1 MLGTIVSWYMGIVY
15 FKGDLT
21 FTLLN
26 VVSHGIPYYALVW
39 AYGNNQQ
46 KKITMKENWM
56 KLFFNPKNIFL
67 FVGFLVV
74 LAYLEEMLWD
84 GFIWKEHNSVFPLTN
99 LLPDLTGFKNL
110 TSLVI
115 PLLALPQLMHYF
127 IDGFIWKMKKDKFGW
142 STFLFSKSKV
152 IQSDNLK
159 A

>member
-1 MLGTIVSWYMGIVY
+1 
-15 FKGDLT
+15 
-21 FTLLN
+21 
-26 VVSHGIPYYALVW
+26 
-39 AYGNNQQ
+39 
-46 KKITMKENWM
+46 M

-99 LLPDLTGFKNL
+99 LLPDLTGFKSL
-110 TSLVI
+110 ASLVI